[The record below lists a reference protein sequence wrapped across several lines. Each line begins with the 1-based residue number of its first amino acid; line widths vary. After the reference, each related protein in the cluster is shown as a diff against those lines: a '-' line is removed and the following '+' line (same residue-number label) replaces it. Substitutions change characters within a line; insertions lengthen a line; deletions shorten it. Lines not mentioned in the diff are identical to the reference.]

1 MKKIMISILSAMLM
15 AAMLLSL
22 ASCGDNNND
31 GKDSGNNTSSG
42 SLSSSSDT
50 DKKDTGD
57 TSSSDTGDK
66 PADSSS
72 DTTAAPELKVE
83 VGTVLEY
90 KMAFYLDESV
100 ASNADDATD
109 GSGNRFVQNISN
121 GFARIDDEFML
132 NDEDTYQLFWFAGEE
147 GNTFTIPL
155 NVPASGKYTI
165 DTTLFNGGDFITCQ
179 IFLGE
184 TLIADN
190 LDCYNAAGD
199 LYDYNLGSFD
209 LTAGDMDL
217 VIRCTG
223 KNEASS
229 GYVFAINSL
238 KLTCEA
244 LS

>member
-1 MKKIMISILSAMLM
+1 M
-15 AAMLLSL
+15 
-22 ASCGDNNND
+22 
-31 GKDSGNNTSSG
+31 
-42 SLSSSSDT
+42 
-50 DKKDTGD
+50 
-57 TSSSDTGDK
+57 
-66 PADSSS
+66 
-72 DTTAAPELKVE
+72 E

-155 NVPASGKYTI
+155 NVPASGKYTM
-165 DTTLFNGGDFITCQ
+165 TPPYLTAATSSPPNFPRGN
-179 IFLGE
+179 
-184 TLIADN
+184 LIADN